1 MQDDDDDSAHY
12 IMADG
17 DVHLITTVAAWEERL
32 SLANQQD
39 KIVRFLPFFFVGNEL
54 SAVFCASYRYPFTR
68 EVETTSKVP
77 FF

>member
-1 MQDDDDDSAHY
+1 MWLLFWVQDDDDDSAHY

-39 KIVRFLPFFFVGNEL
+39 KIVRFLPFF
-54 SAVFCASYRYPFTR
+54 CA
-68 EVETTSKVP
+68 E
-77 FF
+77 